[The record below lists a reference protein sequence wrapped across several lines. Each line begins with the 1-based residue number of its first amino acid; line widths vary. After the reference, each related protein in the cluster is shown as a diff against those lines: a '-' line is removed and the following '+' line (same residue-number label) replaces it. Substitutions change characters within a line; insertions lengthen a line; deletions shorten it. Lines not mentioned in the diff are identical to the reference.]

1 MSRLID
7 ADALLLALDKRKTYE
22 LADGRNRAYG
32 KGVRDAMKDVGKQP
46 TVDAISVVHGKWVL
60 NENDDMFYCTNCK
73 NGSVRNDYPY
83 CHWCGAKMDEPTQF
97 NNSNTLDA
105 LGEKVKE

>member
-46 TVDAISVVHGKWVL
+46 TVDAVPVV
-60 NENDDMFYCTNCK
+60 
-73 NGSVRNDYPY
+73 R
-83 CHWCGAKMDEPTQF
+83 CGECRHKYLEHDVWMCRFGLMMPSPDGF
-97 NNSNTLDA
+97 CSY
-105 LGEKVKE
+105 GEKVTE